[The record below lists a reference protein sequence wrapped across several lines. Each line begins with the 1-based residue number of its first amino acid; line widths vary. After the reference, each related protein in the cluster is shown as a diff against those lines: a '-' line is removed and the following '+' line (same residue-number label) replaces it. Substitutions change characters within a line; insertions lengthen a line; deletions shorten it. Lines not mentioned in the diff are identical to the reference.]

1 MMKSLPDKTDTA
13 RLLLTSGDGPRE
25 CRRAVSLVLER
36 IKTEAAKLRVNVEE
50 TLAAEG
56 LDQEPSSA
64 ILRLSGKDANQ
75 IAMRWTGTIRWTS
88 QSPFRPHHKRKNWFV
103 GVFSLPT
110 ERDQTETLSPSD
122 LKFETFR
129 AGGPGGQHQ
138 NTTDSAVRLTH
149 LPTGLSVVARDERS
163 QHRNR
168 AAALNRLQ
176 DRLYLMAAEAD
187 AGAKSSENL
196 LHKQLERGNAVLSFK
211 GPRFIEC

>member
-1 MMKSLPDKTDTA
+1 MVKSCTDKTDTA
-13 RLLLTSGDGPRE
+13 RLLVTSGDGPRE
-25 CRRAVSLVLER
+25 CRRAVSLVLAR
-36 IKTEAAKLRVNVEE
+36 ITTEAAKLRVNVEE
-50 TLAAEG
+50 TLSTEG
-56 LDQEPSSA
+56 PNQDPASA
-64 ILRLSGKDANQ
+64 ILRLSGKDASE
-75 IAMRWTGTIRWTS
+75 IAKRWPGTIRWTC

-103 GVFSLPT
+103 GVFALAT

-168 AAALNRLQ
+168 AAALNRLH
-176 DRLYLMAAEAD
+176 DRLYLLAAEAD

-196 LHKQLERGNAVLSFK
+196 LHRQLERGNATLSFK
-211 GPRFIEC
+211 GPSFVEG